1 MWRQGARSAVRISLR
16 HNRGQSGTRFAA
28 RKNAA
33 SSGQKMLNFPGCR
46 RRFYASRTS
55 VGETHN
61 RLSPKILVSAI
72 AGMVGATAFLTN
84 STTRDGAGPT
94 VFAEEAGPSSSTPSP
109 SNEENNSNKAE
120 KSAANQ
126 VERPNTV
133 VSIYLNNETKEM
145 LKARYPGMFSNE
157 RYDHLTVHFDPSQ
170 SELKSVYKL
179 LGNEYSIQA
188 LALVSNES
196 SQVLYCQIIQ
206 KNDGGRALHSSNK
219 YPHVTLTFSDSTDAK
234 ASNLLLQRAD
244 ARGLLEVAAASKKFS
259 WNGVL
264 PVWKDEKGKLYAATK
279 VRVESVKGESSPLL
293 VGTLCSNRHWKKAD
307 MESTN
312 GEMDTYYCDK
322 PTCGF
327 CEFMK
332 GGPCRE
338 VFIQWEICVDKCND
352 VSSDFV
358 DECTTQTIQLK
369 DCIDSNQEYYGVLN
383 QPPPEEENK
392 DSPADESSER
402 AATQ

>member
-1 MWRQGARSAVRISLR
+1 MARISLR
-16 HNRGQSGTRFAA
+16 HNRGQSGRQFAA
-28 RKNAA
+28 RNAA
-33 SSGQKMLNFPGCR
+33 SGRQKMLNFPGCP
-46 RRFYASRTS
+46 RRFSASRIS
-55 VGETHN
+55 VGET
-61 RLSPKILVSAI
+61 RKCLSHKLLVSAT
-72 AGMVGATAFLTN
+72 AGMIGATAFLTN
-84 STTRDGAGPT
+84 NTTRDGTWPT
-94 VFAEEAGPSSSTPSP
+94 VFAEEAEPSSSTPSP
-109 SNEENNSNKAE
+109 SSEDNNSNKAE
-120 KSAANQ
+120 KSAADQ
-126 VERPNTV
+126 VEIPNTI
-133 VSIYLNNETKEM
+133 VSIYLNSESKEM
-145 LKARYPGMFSNE
+145 LKARFPGMFSNE

-170 SELKSVYKL
+170 SDLKSVYKL

-196 SQVLYCQIIQ
+196 SQVLYCQIKQ
-206 KNDGGRALHSSNK
+206 KDGGGRNIHSSNK
-219 YPHVTLTFSDSTDAK
+219 YPHVTLTFSNSTDAN

-244 ARGLLEVAAASKKFS
+244 ARGLLEVAAVSKKFS

-332 GGPCRE
+332 GGPCRD

-392 DSPADESSER
+392 DSAADERSER
-402 AATQ
+402 ETTQ